1 MAARSIR
8 AAEQQKQHP
17 PQRIVTLSANS
28 FAEDRQAALEAGIDA
43 FLSKPLDSREARGW
57 MRRLNKHMG

>member
-28 FAEDRQAALEAGIDA
+28 FAEDRQAALEASVA
-43 FLSKPLDSREARGW
+43 FL
-57 MRRLNKHMG
+57 